1 MDSSRDN
8 LSILFLKS
16 VFRRLIDCIEKR
28 TYLIHTYMATN
39 SRFKEGLTNKLVK
52 KNNKQFS
59 FVTIKRHTCTMS
71 ITIIQKL
78 FTAQTFHFG
87 INSLSLKLN

>member
-1 MDSSRDN
+1 MDSIRDN

-39 SRFKEGLTNKLVK
+39 SRFKEGLN
-52 KNNKQFS
+52 
-59 FVTIKRHTCTMS
+59 
-71 ITIIQKL
+71 
-78 FTAQTFHFG
+78 
-87 INSLSLKLN
+87 